1 LTKERWMPDLTAL
14 REALAGV
21 VLGGRGLSE
30 VLT

>member
-1 LTKERWMPDLTAL
+1 MPDLTAL